1 MVQLINGLR
10 TRSVHT
16 SSCLGNGSC
25 ARRGS
30 RRGRTGARQP
40 DDFRRSSAYMRAD
53 RPIEARRTGSRG
65 LNLAASGKYSG
76 ASPFLQ
82 SARGIK
88 GLSSNGFKTK
98 MDAMREA
105 ERPDPRTSILEFLK
119 RLDKD
124 CTSEI
129 LETSVDL
136 PSSELSGAIDELRE
150 EGFIDFAESDE
161 GEKIIRIL
169 PAGERKLRYMK
180 KARF

>member
-1 MVQLINGLR
+1 
-10 TRSVHT
+10 
-16 SSCLGNGSC
+16 
-25 ARRGS
+25 
-30 RRGRTGARQP
+30 
-40 DDFRRSSAYMRAD
+40 
-53 RPIEARRTGSRG
+53 
-65 LNLAASGKYSG
+65 
-76 ASPFLQ
+76 
-82 SARGIK
+82 
-88 GLSSNGFKTK
+88 